1 MAQGLESD
9 YSKHVKSQGYNIEN
23 TTLKLIS
30 PQCAASRRLTSIFL
44 LSSFMSRHNFAY
56 NS

>member
-1 MAQGLESD
+1 MARALEFY
-9 YSKHVKSQGYNIEN
+9 YSKYLKPQGYEIEK

-30 PQCAASRRLTSIFL
+30 LHCAAERRLTSIFL

-56 NS
+56 NY

>member
-56 NS
+56 NY